1 MRVLVTGGAGFIGS
15 HLCEE
20 LLDAGHDVRAV
31 DAFTDYYDPAAKRA
45 NVAEL
50 RSRPG
55 FELVEVN
62 LVTANVELLLDGIE
76 VVFHLAG
83 QPGVRNSWASGFPDY
98 VQANVVATQRL
109 LEAAR
114 TEKGLRR
121 FVNASSS
128 SIYGED
134 PTYPTVE
141 TQLPRPHSP
150 YGVTKLAAEHLCGA
164 YAANWGVPT
173 VTLRY
178 FTVYG
183 PRQRPDMAIH
193 RFVLA
198 AMRGEE
204 VALFGDG
211 EQRRDFTYVTDVVS
225 ATISAAV
232 RDVEPGTVVN
242 VAGGSDCTVNELIE
256 IIAAE
261 VGTPFAVRREAAQAG
276 DVRRTMADT
285 TRARELLAWAP
296 ALSLAEGVAH
306 QVHWHLARQRS

>member
-1 MRVLVTGGAGFIGS
+1 MVTGGAGFIGS
-15 HLCEE
+15 HLCEA
-20 LLDAGHDVRAV
+20 LLDAGHDVRSV
-31 DAFTDYYDPAAKRA
+31 DAFTGYYDPAAKRE
-45 NVAEL
+45 NVAGL
-50 RSRPG
+50 LPHPA
-55 FELVEVN
+55 FELVEVD
-62 LVTANVELLLDGIE
+62 LVTADAERLLDGIE

-114 TEKGLRR
+114 AQTGLRR

-134 PTYPTVE
+134 PNYPTVE
-141 TQLPRPHSP
+141 TQVPRPHSP

-198 AMRGEE
+198 AMRGET

-225 ATISAAV
+225 ATIEAAF

-242 VAGGSDCTVNELIE
+242 VAGGSDCTVNELID
-256 IIAAE
+256 IIASE
-261 VGTPFAVRREAAQAG
+261 VGTPLHVRREASQAG

-285 TRARELLAWAP
+285 TRAREVLAWTP
-296 ALSLAEGVAH
+296 TLSLAEGVAH
-306 QVHWHLARQRS
+306 QVHWHRARQQ